1 MIDKIL
7 EFAVRQRVLVLM
19 GTLALLLIGLWSASK
34 LPMDAIPDITGVQ
47 VQVNTTVPAL
57 APDEVEKLVTVPLEM
72 ALGGVAGVTEMR
84 SLSRFGLS
92 QITLQFTDKSDIY
105 RARQLVTER
114 LQSAADSLPPGL
126 TPKLIPITTGLGEV
140 FYYTVDY
147 AQGAPNAPASREAQ
161 LMQLWETQEYVIKS
175 QLRTVTG
182 VAEVN
187 AYGGYVKQIVV
198 QPDIA
203 KLRDTGLTVND
214 LAKVVGENVENTGG
228 GIVNSGNEQLVIRGV
243 GRVVS
248 PQEIAQLP
256 VKFAAGVMPM
266 RVKDFANVEIG
277 HAFRTGA
284 ATHSGQEA
292 VLGVAM
298 MLMGENSHAVAER
311 VAEKVDEIQ
320 KRLPAGIVINQ
331 EYNRKNLVH
340 RTIRTVSTNLF
351 EGALLVTAV
360 LLLLLGNWRAAL
372 IVASAIPLAFLF
384 AITGMTRLGIS
395 GNLMS
400 LGAIDFGLIID
411 GAVVIVENIVRQLG
425 AKQHQLGRRLKTEE
439 RLHTVVAASKQVG
452 TPMFFGVL
460 IIAIVYLP
468 ILALSGIEGKMFHPM
483 ALTVMLALGGSL
495 VLALTLMPAL
505 CSLLLRRNI
514 AERDNV
520 IIRAIKRVYAPILR
534 LSLRLRWLVVLAA
547 VALFGLAIFIF
558 TRLGADFIP
567 KLDEG
572 TFTMMVYRASSINLD
587 QSIEQQRKTEQE
599 IQKAVP
605 EITHVFSRIGSA
617 EIATDPMPPSDC
629 DFYIYCKPQSE
640 WRKIGSGPISKDEL
654 AKIITAEIERL
665 NPGVR
670 VMVAQPVEMR
680 FNEMLEGIRADIAVK
695 IFGNDYDVLER
706 LGSEVKEVLEQIPGT
721 REGEGE
727 VEYETT
733 GRAPMLEIRVKRDML
748 AKYNLHAGDV
758 NQTIAAA
765 LGGQTVGTMIEG
777 NRRFEIVVRLAEKDR
792 ENLEAIRALPV
803 RVGDAGMLPLGEL
816 ADIERVKTVSPILR
830 DSAQRRAALM
840 VNLRGRDVE
849 SWVREAEAKV
859 REHVQLP
866 EGYTLEF
873 GGQFENLREA
883 KARLTIVVPAALA
896 FIFILIFMAF
906 GSVRQALVVYSGVP
920 LAITGGIVALWL
932 RDMPFSISAAVGFI
946 ALSGVA
952 VLNGV
957 VMISY
962 FNQLREQ
969 GSNVRSAVLEGSLTR
984 LRPVLMTAAV
994 AAFGF
999 IPMALST
1006 SAGAEV
1012 QRPLA
1017 TVVIGGI
1024 VSSTFLTLVLLPVL
1038 YEWVE
1043 RKSPRTH
1050 PDLQPL
1056 PDPASRKEVYS

>member
-1 MIDKIL
+1 LIDKIL

-19 GTLALLLIGLWSASK
+19 SALALLLSGLWSANR

-114 LQSAADSLPPGL
+114 LQTAADSLPTGL

-140 FYYTVDY
+140 FYYTIDY
-147 AQGAPNAPASREAQ
+147 APNAPNPPKSREAQ
-161 LMQLWETQEYVIKS
+161 LMELWEIQEYVIKP
-175 QLRTVTG
+175 QLRTVPG

-187 AYGGYVKQIVV
+187 VYGGYQKQIVV
-198 QPDIA
+198 QPNIA
-203 KLRDTGLTVND
+203 KLRETGLMVND
-214 LAKVVGENVENTGG
+214 LAKVVSENVENAGG
-228 GIVNSGNEQLVIRGV
+228 GVVNAGNEQLVIRGV
-243 GRVVS
+243 GRVRS
-248 PQEIAQLP
+248 PEEIAQLP
-256 VKFAAGVMPM
+256 VKFAAAVMPL
-266 RVKDFANVEIG
+266 RVKDLAEVQIG

-311 VAEKVDEIQ
+311 VAEKVQEIQ
-320 KRLPAGIVINQ
+320 KRLPDGVVISP

-340 RTIRTVSTNLF
+340 RTIRTVATNLF
-351 EGALLVTAV
+351 EGAMLVIAV
-360 LLLLLGNWRAAL
+360 LLFLLGNWRAAL
-372 IVASAIPLAFLF
+372 IVAAAIPLSLLF
-384 AITGMTRLGIS
+384 ALTGMTRFGIS

-411 GAVVIVENIVRQLG
+411 GAVVIVENVVRQLG
-425 AKQHQLGRRLKTEE
+425 LKQHQLGRVLTTEE

-505 CSLLLRRNI
+505 CSFLLRGNI
-514 AERDNV
+514 AERDNAV
-520 IIRAIKRVYAPILR
+520 IRAAKGIYSPILR
-534 LSLRLRWLVVLAA
+534 LSLRLRWLILVTAA
-547 VALFGLAIFIF
+547 ALFAFAILIF
-558 TRLGADFIP
+558 TRLGANFIP

-572 TFTMMVYRASSINLD
+572 TFTMMVYRVSSINID
-587 QSIEQQRKTEQE
+587 RSVEEQRKTEVE
-599 IQKAVP
+599 IQKRVP

-629 DFYIYCKPQSE
+629 DFYIYYKPQKE
-640 WRKIGSGPISKDEL
+640 WRTVNGRTINKEDL
-654 AKIITAEIERL
+654 AKIISAEIEKL
-665 NPGVR
+665 NPGTR

-695 IFGNDYDVLER
+695 IFGNDYDELER

-733 GRAPMLEIRVKRDML
+733 GRAPMLEIRVRRDVL
-748 AKYNLHAGDV
+748 SKYNLHAGDV

-765 LGGQTVGTMIEG
+765 LGGQTVGALIEG
-777 NRRFEIVVRLAEKDR
+777 NRRFEIVVRLSEGER
-792 ENLEAIRALPV
+792 QNLDAIRALPV
-803 RVGDAGMLPLGEL
+803 HVGDSGMLPLGNV
-816 ADIERVKTVSPILR
+816 ADVERVKTVSPILR

-849 SWVREAEAKV
+849 SWVREADAKV

-866 EGYTLEF
+866 VGYTLEF

-883 KARLTIVVPAALA
+883 KARLAIVVPGALA
-896 FIFILIFMAF
+896 FIFVLIFMAF
-906 GSVRQALVVYSGVP
+906 GSVRQTLLVYSGVP
-920 LAITGGIVALWL
+920 LAVTGGVVALWL
-932 RDMPFSISAAVGFI
+932 RGMPFSISAAVGFI

-962 FNQLREQ
+962 FNQLRER
-969 GSNVRSAVLEGSLTR
+969 GFDTRSAVIEGSLTR

-1024 VSSTFLTLVLLPVL
+1024 ISSTFLTLLLLPVL
-1038 YEWVE
+1038 YDWVE
-1043 RKSPRTH
+1043 RRDRASGIPE
-1050 PDLQPL
+1050 QPIRYVL
-1056 PDPASRKEVYS
+1056 SHSE

>member
-19 GTLALLLIGLWSASK
+19 GAFVLVLVGLWSANK
-34 LPMDAIPDITGVQ
+34 LPMDAIPDITGTQ
-47 VQVNTTVPAL
+47 VQINTTVPAL
-57 APDEVEKLVTVPLEM
+57 APDEVEKLVTMPLEM

-92 QITLQFTDKSDIY
+92 QITLQFTDKSDVY

-140 FYYTVDY
+140 FYYTIDFSPN
-147 AQGAPNAPASREAQ
+147 APNAPNAREAQ
-161 LMQLWETQEYVIKS
+161 LMALWEIQEYVIKP
-175 QLRTVTG
+175 QLRTVPG

-198 QPDIA
+198 QPKIE
-203 KLRDTGLTVND
+203 KLREAGLTVSD
-214 LAKVVGENVENTGG
+214 LAKIVGENVENAGG
-228 GIVNSGNEQLVIRGV
+228 GVVNSGNEQLVIRGV

-248 PQEIAQLP
+248 SEEIAELP
-256 VKFAAGVMPM
+256 VKFASGIMPL
-266 RVKDFANVEIG
+266 RVKDFAEVQIG
-277 HAFRTGA
+277 HAFRTGT
-284 ATHSGQEA
+284 ATHGGQET

-311 VAEKVDEIQ
+311 VAEKVKDIQ
-320 KRLPAGIVINQ
+320 KQLPSGVVISP
-331 EYNRKNLVH
+331 EYNRRNLVH
-340 RTIRTVSTNLF
+340 RTIHTVTMNLF

-360 LLLLLGNWRAAL
+360 LLILLGNWRAAL
-372 IVASAIPLAFLF
+372 IVATAIPLAFLF
-384 AITGMTRLGIS
+384 ALIGMTRFKIS

-411 GAVVIVENIVRQLG
+411 GAVVIVENVVRELDL
-425 AKQHQLGRRLKTEE
+425 KQCALARRLTAEE
-439 RLHTVVAASKQVG
+439 RSRTVIAASKQVG

-505 CSLLLRRNI
+505 SSFLLRGRI
-514 AERDNV
+514 HEGDNR
-520 IIRAIKRVYAPILR
+520 IIRFAKVIYGPVLVVALR
-534 LSLRLRWLVVLAA
+534 WRWLVVLSAL
-547 VALFGLAIFIF
+547 VLFGLALAIFN
-558 TRLGADFIP
+558 RLGANFIP

-572 TFTMMVYRASSINLD
+572 TFTMMVYRPSSINID
-587 QSIEQQRKTEQE
+587 ESTEQQRKTEQE
-599 IQKAVP
+599 IQKRVP

-629 DFYIYCKPQSE
+629 DFYIYYKPQSE
-640 WRKIGSGPISKDEL
+640 WRKIDNQTISKEEL
-654 AKIITAEIERL
+654 AKIIATEIENL
-665 NPGVR
+665 NPGAR

-721 REGEGE
+721 RAGEGE

-733 GRAPMLEIRVKRDML
+733 GRAPMLEIRVKRDVL
-748 AKYNLHAGDV
+748 AKHNLHAGDV
-758 NQTIAAA
+758 NQTITTA
-765 LGGQTVGTMIEG
+765 LGGQTVGTMVEG
-777 NRRFEIVVRLAEKDR
+777 NRRFDIVVRLPEKDR
-792 ENLEAIRALPV
+792 ENLDAIRSLPV
-803 RVGDAGMLPLGEL
+803 RVGESGLLPLGTL

-840 VNLRGRDVE
+840 VNLAGRDVE
-849 SWVREAEAKV
+849 SWVREADVKV
-859 REHVQLP
+859 REHVKLP
-866 EGYTLEF
+866 QGYGLEF

-883 KARLTIVVPAALA
+883 KARLLIVVPTALV
-896 FIFILIFMAF
+896 FIFVLIFMAF
-906 GSVRQALVVYSGVP
+906 GSVRQALLIYSGIP
-920 LAITGGIVALWL
+920 LAITGGVFALWL

-957 VMISY
+957 VMITY

-969 GSNVRSAVLEGSLTR
+969 GQDVRSAVVEGSLTR
-984 LRPVLMTAAV
+984 LRPILMTAAV

-999 IPMALST
+999 IPMALSR

-1017 TVVIGGI
+1017 TVVIGG
-1024 VSSTFLTLVLLPVL
+1024 VLSSTFLTLVLLPVL

-1043 RKSPRTH
+1043 RKTKISVT
-1050 PDLQPL
+1050 
-1056 PDPASRKEVYS
+1056 SG

>member
-1 MIDKIL
+1 LQKKAAAMIDKIL
-7 EFAVRQRVLVLM
+7 EFSVRQRVLVFISAF
-19 GTLALLLIGLWSASK
+19 ALLLAGLWSASK

-92 QITLQFTDKSDIY
+92 QITLQFTDNMDVY

-114 LQSAADSLPPGL
+114 LQSAADSLPAGL

-140 FYYTVDY
+140 FYYSVDY
-147 AQGAPNAPASREAQ
+147 SPGAMHAPATREEQ
-161 LMQLWETQEYVIKS
+161 LMELWQIQEYIIKP

-198 QPDIA
+198 QPKID
-203 KLRDTGLTVND
+203 KLRDAGLTVSD
-214 LAKVVGENVENTGG
+214 LARVVGENVENAGG
-228 GIVNSGNEQLVIRGV
+228 GIVNAGSEQLVIRGV
-243 GRVVS
+243 GRVTS
-248 PQEIAQLP
+248 LQEIADLP
-256 VKFAAGVMPM
+256 AKFAGGVMPL
-266 RVKDFANVEIG
+266 RVRDLADVQIG

-284 ATHSGQEA
+284 ATDSGEEA
-292 VLGVAM
+292 VVGVAM

-311 VAEKVDEIQ
+311 VAHRVEEIR
-320 KRLPAGIVINQ
+320 KLLPADVIIKPQ
-331 EYNRKNLVH
+331 YNRKDLVH
-340 RTIRTVSTNLF
+340 RTIHTVATNLF
-351 EGALLVTAV
+351 EGALLVAGV
-360 LLLLLGNWRAAL
+360 LLFLLGNWRAAL
-372 IVASAIPLAFLF
+372 IVAMAIPLALLF
-384 AITGMTRLGIS
+384 AITGMTRFGIS

-425 AKQHQLGRRLKTEE
+425 AKQHQVGRRLTTEE
-439 RLHTVVAASKQVG
+439 RLHTVVDASKQVG

-460 IIAIVYLP
+460 IIAVVYLP

-505 CSLLLRRNI
+505 SSVLLRGKL
-514 AERDNV
+514 AERDNLIV
-520 IIRAIKRVYAPILR
+520 RLCKSVYAPMLH
-534 LSLRLRWLVVLAA
+534 LSLRLRWLVVLGAL
-547 VALFGLAIFIF
+547 ALFALAIIIF
-558 TRLGADFIP
+558 NRLGADFIP

-572 TFTMMVYRASSINLD
+572 AFTMMVYRASSINID
-587 QSIEQQRKTEQE
+587 QSIEQQRKTDRE
-599 IQKAVP
+599 IKARVP
-605 EITHVFSRIGSA
+605 EVTHVFSRIGSA

-629 DFYIYCKPQSE
+629 DFYIYYKPRSE
-640 WRKIGSGPISKDEL
+640 WRRIDNEPIGKEEL
-654 AKIITAEIERL
+654 AKIITTEIESL
-665 NPGVR
+665 NPGAR

-706 LGSEVKEVLEQIPGT
+706 LGTEVKEVLEQIRGT

-733 GRAPMLEIRVKRDML
+733 GRAPMLEIRVKRDVL

-758 NQTIAAA
+758 NQTIGAA
-765 LGGQTVGTMIEG
+765 LGGQNVGTLIEG
-777 NRRFEIVVRLAEKDR
+777 NRRYEIVVRLAEGDR
-792 ENLEAIRALPV
+792 EKLDAIRALPV
-803 RVGDAGMLPLGEL
+803 RVGDSGMLPLGDV

-840 VNLRGRDVE
+840 VNLQRRDVE
-849 SWVREAEAKV
+849 SWVREADSKV
-859 REHVQLP
+859 RGHVVLP

-883 KARLTIVVPAALA
+883 KARLAIVVPMALG
-896 FIFILIFMAF
+896 FIFVLIFMAF
-906 GSVRQALVVYSGVP
+906 GSVRQALLVYSGVP
-920 LAITGGIVALWL
+920 LAVTGGVIALWL
-932 RDMPFSISAAVGFI
+932 RGMPFSISAAVGFI

-962 FNQLREQ
+962 FNQLREE
-969 GSNVRSAVLEGSLTR
+969 GKDVRSAVTEGSLTR

-999 IPMALST
+999 IPMALSA

-1024 VSSTFLTLVLLPVL
+1024 VSSTFLTLLLLPVL
-1038 YEWVE
+1038 YDWLE
-1043 RKSPRTH
+1043 RARPTKAG
-1050 PDLQPL
+1050 LG
-1056 PDPASRKEVYS
+1056 E

>member
-1 MIDKIL
+1 LIDKIL

-19 GTLALLLIGLWSASK
+19 GALALLLLGLWSANK

-114 LQSAADSLPPGL
+114 LQSAADSLPAGL

-140 FYYTVDY
+140 FYYTIDY
-147 AQGAPNAPASREAQ
+147 APNAPKAPASREAQ
-161 LMQLWETQEYVIKS
+161 LMELWEIQEYIIKP
-175 QLRTVTG
+175 QLRTVPG

-187 AYGGYVKQIVV
+187 AYGGYQKQIVV
-198 QPDIA
+198 QPNIA
-203 KLRDTGLTVND
+203 KLRDAGLTVSD
-214 LAKVVGENVENTGG
+214 LAKVVGENVENAGG
-228 GIVNSGNEQLVIRGV
+228 GVVNAGNEQLVIRGV
-243 GRVVS
+243 GRVAS
-248 PQEIAQLP
+248 PQQIEQLP
-256 VKFAAGVMPM
+256 VKFAAAVVPL
-266 RVKDFANVEIG
+266 RVKDLAEVQIG

-292 VLGVAM
+292 VVGVAM

-311 VAEKVDEIQ
+311 VAEKVQEIQ
-320 KRLPAGIVINQ
+320 KRLPDGVVISP

-340 RTIRTVSTNLF
+340 RTIRTVATNLF
-351 EGALLVTAV
+351 EGALLVIAV
-360 LLLLLGNWRAAL
+360 LLFLLGNWRAAL
-372 IVASAIPLAFLF
+372 IVAAAIPLSFLF
-384 AITGMTRLGIS
+384 ALTGMARFGIS

-411 GAVVIVENIVRQLG
+411 GAVVIVENVVRQLG
-425 AKQHQLGRRLKTEE
+425 LKQHQVGRVLTREE

-505 CSLLLRRNI
+505 CSFLLRGNI
-514 AERDNV
+514 AERDNA
-520 IIRAIKRVYAPILR
+520 IIRAVKGVYSPILR
-534 LSLRLRWLVVLAA
+534 LSLRLRWLILITAA
-547 VALFGLAIFIF
+547 ALFAFAIFIF
-558 TRLGADFIP
+558 THLGADFIP

-572 TFTMMVYRASSINLD
+572 TFTMMVYRASSISVD
-587 QSIEQQRKTEQE
+587 RSVEEQRKTEME
-599 IQKAVP
+599 IQRRVP
-605 EITHVFSRIGSA
+605 EVTHVFSRIGSA

-629 DFYIYCKPQSE
+629 DFYIYYKSQKE
-640 WRKIGSGPISKDEL
+640 WRKVNGRTISKEDL
-654 AKIITAEIERL
+654 AKIISTEIEKL
-665 NPGVR
+665 NPGAR

-695 IFGNDYDVLER
+695 IFGNDYDELER
-706 LGSEVKEVLEQIPGT
+706 LGSAVKEVLEQIPGT
-721 REGEGE
+721 REGEGG

-733 GRAPMLEIRVKRDML
+733 GRAPMLEIRVRRDVL

-765 LGGQTVGTMIEG
+765 LGGQTVGALIEG
-777 NRRFEIVVRLAEKDR
+777 NRRFEIVVRLSESER
-792 ENLEAIRALPV
+792 QNLDAIRALPV
-803 RVGDAGMLPLGEL
+803 RVGNSGMLLLGEV
-816 ADIERVKTVSPILR
+816 ADVERVKTVSPILR

-849 SWVREAEAKV
+849 SWVREADAKV
-859 REHVQLP
+859 REHVKLP
-866 EGYTLEF
+866 TGYTLEF

-883 KARLTIVVPAALA
+883 KARLAFVVPAALA
-896 FIFILIFMAF
+896 FIFVLIFMAF
-906 GSVRQALVVYSGVP
+906 GSVRQALLVYSGVP
-920 LAITGGIVALWL
+920 LAVTGGVVALWL
-932 RDMPFSISAAVGFI
+932 RSMPFSISAAVGFI

-962 FNQLREQ
+962 FNQLRER
-969 GSNVRSAVLEGSLTR
+969 GFDTRAAVIEGSLTR

-1024 VSSTFLTLVLLPVL
+1024 ISSTFLTLLLLPVL
-1038 YEWVE
+1038 YDWAE
-1043 RKSPRTH
+1043 RRALANAVSQ
-1050 PDLQPL
+1050 QPQQ
-1056 PDPASRKEVYS
+1056 PHYAAAS

>member
-1 MIDKIL
+1 MIDMIL

-19 GTLALLLIGLWSASK
+19 GALAMLLLGLWSANK

-47 VQVNTTVPAL
+47 VQINTTVPAL
-57 APDEVEKLVTVPLEM
+57 APDEVEKLVTMPLEM
-72 ALGGVAGVTEMR
+72 ALGGVADVTEMR

-92 QITLQFTDKSDIY
+92 QITLQFTDKTDVY

-114 LQSAADSLPPGL
+114 LQNAADSLPPGL

-140 FYYTVDY
+140 FYYTLDY
-147 AQGAPNAPASREAQ
+147 AANVINAPATREAQ
-161 LMQLWETQEYVIKS
+161 LMELWQIQEYLIKP
-175 QLRTVTG
+175 QLRSVPG

-198 QPDIA
+198 QPKID
-203 KLRDTGLTVND
+203 KLRDAGLTVKD
-214 LAKVVGENVENTGG
+214 LARVVGENVENAGG
-228 GIVNSGNEQLVIRGV
+228 GIVNAGNEQVVIRGV

-248 PQEIAQLP
+248 PQEIAELP
-256 VKFAAGVMPM
+256 VKFAAGVMPLCL
-266 RVKDFANVEIG
+266 KDFAEVQIG
-277 HAFRTGA
+277 HAFRTGT
-284 ATHSGQEA
+284 ATHSGREA

-311 VAEKVDEIQ
+311 VAEKVKSIQ
-320 KRLPAGIVINQ
+320 KQLPSGVVISP

-340 RTIRTVSTNLF
+340 RTIHTVTMNLF
-351 EGALLVTAV
+351 EGALLVVAV
-360 LLLLLGNWRAAL
+360 LLFLLGNWRAAL
-372 IVASAIPLAFLF
+372 IVAAAIPLAFLF
-384 AITGMTRLGIS
+384 AITGMTRFGIS

-411 GAVVIVENIVRQLG
+411 GAVVIVENVVRQLG
-425 AKQHQLGRRLKTEE
+425 IRQHQLARRLTVEE

-483 ALTVMLALGGSL
+483 ALTVMLALGGSI

-505 CSLLLRRNI
+505 CSFVLRGRI
-514 AERDNV
+514 VERDNW
-520 IIRAIKRVYAPILR
+520 IIRFAKRTYSPIL
-534 LSLRLRWLVVLAA
+534 SLALRWRWLVVLSAA
-547 VALFGLAIFIF
+547 ALFGLAIIVFN
-558 TRLGADFIP
+558 RLGADFIP

-572 TFTMMVYRASSINLD
+572 TFTMMVYRPSSINID
-587 QSIEQQRKTEQE
+587 QSTEQQRRTEQE
-599 IQKAVP
+599 IQKRVP

-629 DFYIYCKPQSE
+629 DFYIYYKPQSE
-640 WRKIGSGPISKDEL
+640 WRKIDNQPISKEEL

-695 IFGNDYDVLER
+695 IFGDDYDVLER

-748 AKYNLHAGDV
+748 AKYNLQAGDV
-758 NQTIAAA
+758 NQVISAA
-765 LGGQTVGTMIEG
+765 LGGQNVGMLIEG
-777 NRRFEIVVRLAEKDR
+777 NRRFEIVVRLAELDR

-816 ADIERVKTVSPILR
+816 ADIDRVKTVSPILR
-830 DSAQRRAALM
+830 DSAQRRSALM
-840 VNLRGRDVE
+840 VNLVGRDLE
-849 SWVREAEAKV
+849 SWVRQAETKV
-859 REHVQLP
+859 RENVKFP

-883 KARLTIVVPAALA
+883 KARLAIVVPTALA
-896 FIFILIFMAF
+896 FIFALIFMAF
-906 GSVRQALVVYSGVP
+906 GSVRQALLVYSGIP
-920 LAITGGIVALWL
+920 LAVTGGVFALWV

-962 FNQLREQ
+962 FNQLRDE
-969 GSNVRSAVLEGSLTR
+969 GKEVRSAVIEGSLTR

-1024 VSSTFLTLVLLPVL
+1024 LSSTFLTLVLLPVL

-1043 RKSPRTH
+1043 STKDGKPS
-1050 PDLQPL
+1050 
-1056 PDPASRKEVYS
+1056 S

>member
-1 MIDKIL
+1 MIDKIV
-7 EFAVRQRVLVLM
+7 EFSVRQRVLVLM
-19 GTLALLLIGLWSASK
+19 GAFALLLAGLWSAK
-34 LPMDAIPDITGVQ
+34 NLPMDAIPDITGVQ
-47 VQVNTTVPAL
+47 VQVNTTVPAF
-57 APDEVEKLVTVPLEM
+57 APDEVEKLVTAPLEM
-72 ALGGVAGVTEMR
+72 ALGGVAGATEMR

-92 QITLQFTDKSDIY
+92 QITLQFSDKTDVY

-114 LQSAADSLPPGL
+114 LQSVVDSLPPGL

-140 FYYTVDY
+140 FYYTVDF
-147 AQGAPNAPASREAQ
+147 APNAPNRPASREAQ
-161 LMQLWETQEYVIKS
+161 LMELWEIQEYMIKP
-175 QLRTVTG
+175 QLRTVPG

-187 AYGGYVKQIVV
+187 AYGGYTKQIVV
-198 QPDIA
+198 QPNIV
-203 KLRDTGLTVND
+203 KLRETGLTVND
-214 LAKVVGENVENTGG
+214 LAKVVSENVENAGG
-228 GIVNSGNEQLVIRGV
+228 GVVNTGNEQLVIRGV
-243 GRVVS
+243 GRVAS
-248 PQEIAQLP
+248 LKEIAELP
-256 VKFAAGVMPM
+256 VKFAARVLPL
-266 RVKDFANVEIG
+266 RVKDLAEVQIG

-284 ATHSGQEA
+284 ATHSGREA

-298 MLMGENSHAVAER
+298 MLMGENSHAVAEH
-311 VAEKVDEIQ
+311 VAEKVDDIQ
-320 KRLPAGIVINQ
+320 KRLPDGVVISP

-340 RTIRTVSTNLF
+340 RTIRTVAINLF

-372 IVASAIPLAFLF
+372 IVAAAIPLAFLF
-384 AITGMTRLGIS
+384 ALTGMARFGIS

-411 GAVVIVENIVRQLG
+411 GAVVMVENVVRQLG
-425 AKQHQLGRRLKTEE
+425 AKQHRLGHRLTAEE
-439 RLHTVVAASKQVG
+439 RLHTVVDASKQVG

-460 IIAIVYLP
+460 TITIVYLP

-483 ALTVMLALGGSL
+483 ALTVMLALGGSM

-505 CSLLLRRNI
+505 CSLLLKGKI
-514 AERDNV
+514 AERDNA
-520 IIRAIKRVYAPILR
+520 IIRLIKSVYSPILR
-534 LSLRLRWLVVLAA
+534 LSLRLRWLVTVGA

-572 TFTMMVYRASSINLD
+572 TFTMMVYRAPSI
-587 QSIEQQRKTEQE
+587 SVEGSVEEQTKTEQE
-599 IQKAVP
+599 IQKRVP

-629 DFYIYCKPQSE
+629 DFYIYYKPQTE
-640 WRKIGSGPISKDEL
+640 WRKVNGRPISKDEL
-654 AKIITAEIERL
+654 AKIISTEIEKL
-665 NPGVR
+665 NPGAR

-706 LGSEVKEVLEQIPGT
+706 LGSEVKELLEQIPGT

-733 GRAPMLEIRVKRDML
+733 GRAPMLEIRVKRDVL
-748 AKYNLHAGDV
+748 AKYNLHSGDI
-758 NQTIAAA
+758 NQTIATA
-765 LGGQTVGTMIEG
+765 LGGQTVGTMIEE
-777 NRRFEIVVRLAEKDR
+777 NRRFEIVVRLSESER
-792 ENLEAIRALPV
+792 QNLDIIRALPV
-803 RVGDAGMLPLGEL
+803 RVGESGMLPLGEV
-816 ADIERVKTVSPILR
+816 ADVERVKTVSPILR

-840 VNLRGRDVE
+840 VNLRDRDVE
-849 SWVREAEAKV
+849 SWVREADAKV

-866 EGYTLEF
+866 AGYTLEF

-883 KARLTIVVPAALA
+883 KSRLAIVVPAALS
-896 FIFILIFMAF
+896 FIFVLIFMAF
-906 GSVRQALVVYSGVP
+906 RSVRQALLVYSGVP
-920 LAITGGIVALWL
+920 LAVTGGVIALWL

-962 FNQLREQ
+962 FNQLREE
-969 GSNVRSAVLEGSLTR
+969 GSDVRSSVLEGSLTR
-984 LRPVLMTAAV
+984 LRPILMTAAV

-999 IPMALST
+999 IPMALSRT
-1006 SAGAEV
+1006 AGAEV

-1017 TVVIGGI
+1017 TVVIGGV
-1024 VSSTFLTLVLLPVL
+1024 VSSTFLTLLLLPVL
-1038 YEWVE
+1038 YDWVE
-1043 RKSPRTH
+1043 RRTRTTNVHEESP
-1050 PDLQPL
+1050 QPHYA
-1056 PDPASRKEVYS
+1056 DRF